1 MMKGF
6 VNKLLSITSH
16 VIDIINNPH
25 IGLHKGANVEIRR
38 NVFIDE
44 PSQVYIDD
52 NCFVNR
58 GCEFHIGY
66 GKDHTITLEDHVF
79 LGPNV
84 SLICV
89 SHKIGNN
96 SRRAG
101 QNTYKSIKICK
112 GAWVGANTTILPGVT
127 IGQGSIVAAG
137 SVVNK
142 DVPSNQL
149 WGGVIARYI
158 KDLND

>member
-1 MMKGF
+1 MKKAIS
-6 VNKLLSITSH
+6 KLLSVISH
-16 VIDIINNPH
+16 VLYVINNPH
-25 IGLHKGANVEIRR
+25 LGLHKGSNVEIRR
-38 NVFIDE
+38 SVFMDK
-44 PSQVYIDD
+44 PSQVFIGD

-58 GCEFHIGY
+58 GCEFHVGY
-66 GKDHTITLEDHVF
+66 GNEHTITLEENVF

-89 SHKIGNN
+89 SHDIGHDN
-96 SRRAG
+96 RRAG
-101 QNTYKSIKICK
+101 KNTYRSIKICK
-112 GAWVGANTTILPGVT
+112 GAWVGANTTILPGVS

-149 WGGVIARYI
+149 WGGGNCEIYKRF
-158 KDLND
+158 K